1 MKKNPSPKSGIF
13 NSRVL
18 IAFSLCGTGTLLA
31 VASLSLGP
39 QPALAQTISGARIFV
54 TTTTQKIAGIGTGGC
69 SLQEAIYSSVLH
81 DSLDGGA
88 HGIAI
93 DATDPDHFITT
104 ECVMGTGNG
113 DTIILPNGG
122 VFHLSQ
128 SLDGDAYNYMG
139 PTATPMIFSSMTI
152 EGDGATLQWTGK
164 SNSRLFALGH
174 ASVPTPHGTATG
186 TGAVTIRNAYVKG
199 FHVKGGDGGVGG
211 GGGGLGA
218 GGAIYVQAGTL
229 VIETSTFD
237 SNSAVGG
244 NGSVNGGAGGGGG
257 GLLGNGGD
265 GGNSG
270 GGGGG
275 ARGDGGKGND
285 INGSGGNGGGGGG
298 TIFSGGN
305 ARSTKSGSGSGG
317 YLCGGGGGSVN
328 NPDALGA
335 NCAGGGGGGAGSSNS
350 GSTCLG
356 TSGDGGSGNY
366 GGGGGGGS
374 GTGGN
379 GGFGGGG
386 GGGDGDG
393 CFRAS
398 GGNGGFGG
406 GGGWGISDTG
416 PGPGAGGPFGGNAIG
431 GGLDGGGGGG
441 ALGGAIF
448 SDSGSVTIH
457 NSTFYNNSVTRGVGG
472 NNGGDAGGAVFSR
485 DGTTA
490 IVDSTFSGNQS
501 TGSGGAVVVYSDQ
514 RPGVT
519 SFVIQDTIIANNG
532 ANECFFTNLVTV
544 NGAGNLIMQNGSGTY
559 PFGACPGVVTTAD
572 PQLQALQPASVNGGK
587 TPTMAIPL
595 FSSAMGVADPGT
607 SLPFDQH
614 FADRP
619 QPDTAPRNGYDIGA
633 FTVCRRYLAGLRPWF
648 CSETHIPP
656 PPPSTTLTMQASP
669 TSEGTTNPA
678 PGTYNEDQN
687 SVVSIQALPNSGNHF
702 TNWTG
707 NVAQPSN
714 PSTTVTMSQAQTV
727 TANFAAGAPSAD
739 LQVTVNDGKTATVAG
754 ASNTYTIVVSNA
766 GPSYVT
772 GAVVKD
778 TFPATLTG
786 ITFTATQTGGA
797 TGFSL
802 SGSGNINNTL
812 TLPPGSA
819 VTYKATGK
827 LSPAATGTLSDT
839 ATVTVP
845 SGIADPNPAN
855 NSDTDTDNITVQA
868 DLKVTV
874 NDGKTAAVPG
884 SLDTYTIVVTN
895 AGPSRV
901 TGAVIHDTFPST
913 FTGVTYTATTSG
925 GASGFTAN
933 GSGNINNTVTMPA
946 ASTITYKATG
956 TISASATGSISNTAT
971 VTAPAGATDPN
982 TANNSAT
989 DTDTL

>member
-13 NSRVL
+13 NPRVL
-18 IAFSLCGTGTLLA
+18 IAFSLCGTGTLLV

-39 QPALAQTISGARIFV
+39 PKALAQTISGARIYV
-54 TTTTQKIAGIGTGGC
+54 TTTAQKIGGIGTGGC
-69 SLQEAIYSSVLH
+69 SLQEAIYSSILH
-81 DSLDGGA
+81 DTLDGGA
-88 HGIAI
+88 HGIAV

-139 PTATPMIFSSMTI
+139 PTATPIIFSTMTI
-152 EGDGATLQWTGK
+152 EADGATLQWVGK
-164 SNSRLFALGH
+164 GNSRLFAIGQ
-174 ASVPTPHGTATG
+174 ATVKTPNGTASG
-186 TGAVTIRNAYVKG
+186 TGGVTIRNAYIKG
-199 FHVKGGDGGVGG
+199 FHVKGGDGGLGG

-218 GGAIYVQAGTL
+218 GGAIYINNGTL
-229 VIETSTFD
+229 VVENSTFD
-237 SNSAVGG
+237 TNGAVGG
-244 NGSVNGGAGGGGG
+244 NADTLGGAGGGGG
-257 GLLGNGGD
+257 GLLGNGGA
-265 GGNSG
+265 GQLGG

-275 ARGDGGKGND
+275 ARGGGGKGND
-285 INGSGGNGGGGGG
+285 VNGSGGTGGGGGG
-298 TIFSGGN
+298 TVFSGGN
-305 ARSTKSGSGSGG
+305 SGSTKSGSGSGG

-328 NPDALGA
+328 NPDAHAA
-335 NCAGGGGGGAGSSNS
+335 NCAGGGGGGAGTSQH
-350 GSTCLG
+350 GSTCVLG
-356 TSGDGGSGNY
+356 TSGDGGNGAY
-366 GGGGGGGS
+366 GGGGGGGAAN
-374 GTGGN
+374 GGN

-393 CFRAS
+393 CFGN
-398 GGNGGFGG
+398 GGSGGFGG
-406 GGGWGISDTG
+406 GGGFGVSGLG
-416 PGPGAGGPFGGNAIG
+416 PGPGAGGPFGGNG
-431 GGLDGGGGGG
+431 DTESGGGGG

-448 SDSGSVTIH
+448 NESGHLTIH
-457 NSTFYNNSVTRGVGG
+457 NSTFFNNSVSRGIGA
-472 NNGGDAGGAVFSR
+472 NNGGDAGGAIFSH

-501 TGSGGAVVVYSDQ
+501 TGSGAGVVVYSDQ

-519 SFVIQDTIIANNG
+519 SFVIQNTIIANNG

-544 NGAGNLIMQNGSGTY
+544 SGAGNLIMQNGSGTY
-559 PFGACPGVVTTAD
+559 PFGACPNVVTTAD
-572 PQLQALQPASVNGGK
+572 PQLQSLQPASVNGGK

-607 SLPFDQH
+607 SLPYDQR

-619 QPDTAPRNGYDIGA
+619 QPDTSPRNGFDIGA
-633 FTVCRRYLAGLRPWF
+633 FTVCRRNLAGLRPWF
-648 CSETHIPP
+648 CSETNIPP
-656 PPPSTTLTMQASP
+656 PPPSTTLTMQALPS
-669 TSEGTTNPA
+669 SEGTTSPA

-687 SVVSIQALPNSGNHF
+687 SVVAIQALPTSGNHF
-702 TNWTG
+702 TSWTG

-727 TANFAAGAPSAD
+727 TANFAMGAPSAD
-739 LQVTVNDGKTATVAG
+739 LQVTVNDGKSAAVAG
-754 ASNTYTIVVSNA
+754 ATNTYTIVVSNA

-778 TFPATLTG
+778 TFPTTLTG

-797 TGFSL
+797 TGFPL

-827 LSPAATGTLSDT
+827 LNPAATGTLSDT

-845 SGIADPNPAN
+845 SGITDPNLAN
-855 NSDTDTDNITVQA
+855 NSATDTDNITVSA

-874 NDGKTAAVPG
+874 NDGKATAVAG
-884 SLDTYTIVVTN
+884 TQDTYTIVVTN
-895 AGPSRV
+895 VGPSKV

-925 GASGFTAN
+925 GASGFTAS
-933 GSGNINNTVTMPA
+933 GSGNISNTVTMPP

-989 DTDTL
+989 DADTL